1 MPRTPVLLRSA
12 TSFVQPANS
21 SAHRLAGAKTSFK
34 LATGISFADAM
45 ARDKARLPEQFADA
59 FFCDEWAYRL
69 EAAARTWQRPH
80 AQDNL
85 M

>member
-1 MPRTPVLLRSA
+1 MGLLYPA
-12 TSFVQPANS
+12 LVQLITAACTLSCKPP
-21 SAHRLAGAKTSFK
+21 LAGAKTSFK

>member
-1 MPRTPVLLRSA
+1 MSRS
-12 TSFVQPANS
+12 PAS
-21 SAHRLAGAKTSFK
+21 CAVHLTGAACKLSCKPLAGAKTSFK

-59 FFCDEWAYRL
+59 VFCDEWAFRL